1 MWHFGKLN
9 KANIAIKILNFGW
22 KYVFLDFD
30 GSIFCK
36 TRLAIT
42 KWDPSSCSLFIIKKL
57 LACADFWRAQLHL
70 SYTSLRLF
78 WNLWAA
84 TLTCISYCNNLNF
97 ASIWV
102 PPFVIPA
109 NGATCRLT
117 HLVNVKRMLTS
128 QQNVNFIPLFAALF
142 AQVCTFKVIFS
153 CHFSLN
159 YWSISLSQKWI
170 TLYFYHIPF
179 LEG

>member
-1 MWHFGKLN
+1 MWHFGEPN
-9 KANIAIKILNFGW
+9 KTNIAIKILNFGE
-22 KYVFLDFD
+22 KMFSLILMAPF
-30 GSIFCK
+30 FCK
-36 TRLAIT
+36 TRLAVT
-42 KWDPSSCSLFIIKKL
+42 NWDPSSWALFIIKKL
-57 LACADFWRAQLHL
+57 LACRFLKEGLLHL

-142 AQVCTFKVIFS
+142 CQGMDFHS
-153 CHFSLN
+153 HL
-159 YWSISLSQKWI
+159 
-170 TLYFYHIPF
+170 
-179 LEG
+179 

>member
-22 KYVFLDFD
+22 KDVFL
-30 GSIFCK
+30 I
-36 TRLAIT
+36 
-42 KWDPSSCSLFIIKKL
+42 L
-57 LACADFWRAQLHL
+57 LATFLQDTFGCHKLRSFKLSSVHHKKATCMCRFLKEGLLHIL

-142 AQVCTFKVIFS
+142 CQGM
-153 CHFSLN
+153 HFHSH
-159 YWSISLSQKWI
+159 
-170 TLYFYHIPF
+170 F
-179 LEG
+179 